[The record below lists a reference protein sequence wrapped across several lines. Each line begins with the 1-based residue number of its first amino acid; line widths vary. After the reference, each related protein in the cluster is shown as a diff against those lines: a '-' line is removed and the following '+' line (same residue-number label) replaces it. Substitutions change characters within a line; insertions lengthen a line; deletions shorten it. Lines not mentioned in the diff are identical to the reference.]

1 MNNVNGKNFRKI
13 LGLENNELNAESIRF
28 RKSIS
33 LRLSTPVKEEHR
45 VERIPG
51 HDILSFE

>member
-33 LRLSTPVKEEHR
+33 LRLSTPAKEEHR
-45 VERIPG
+45 VERVPG